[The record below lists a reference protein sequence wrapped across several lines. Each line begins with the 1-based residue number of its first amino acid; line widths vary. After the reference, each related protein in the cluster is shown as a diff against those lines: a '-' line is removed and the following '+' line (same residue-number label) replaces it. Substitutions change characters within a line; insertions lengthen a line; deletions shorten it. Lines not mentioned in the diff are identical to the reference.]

1 MEDKTG
7 TIERTNGKVTIFAP
21 TGRCEV
27 EIKKQEDIVEKD
39 TICNPDGA
47 GTGTGAGNACTC
59 PQDKETTLSLQ
70 GVENGNTV

>member
-39 TICNPDGA
+39 TICNSDGA
-47 GTGTGAGNACTC
+47 GTGAGAGNTC
-59 PQDKETTLSLQ
+59 ISGKSNDAESM
-70 GVENGNTV
+70 GASVSREVEW